1 MDEETVCQRMKMPH
15 SRLRRF
21 TKNWEGKWQTDAEA
35 AMDGEYF
42 NPLYLDVD
50 KIVAS
55 RTMSKR
61 ELLTQ

>member
-1 MDEETVCQRMKMPH
+1 MPQ

-21 TKNWEGKWQTDAEA
+21 TKSWEAKWQTDAEA
-35 AMDGEYF
+35 AMNDEYF
-42 NPLYLDVD
+42 NHLFLDVD

-55 RTMSKR
+55 RVVSKR